1 MKRRILKKRIV
12 FSAFFL
18 ALSVFNFAYAANDQ
32 IKLKRGCLK
41 DYPQA
46 VGQTDQ
52 TLLGI
57 YEQVCDKK
65 NADKKNDLLAQ
76 AAMRFHEL
84 GQNLNA
90 LLLVNQ
96 LKSQNIQ
103 GSLLTDVA
111 FLSSVAI
118 ANDSLKEMREK
129 QMRYLSEDLTYPP
142 AKQLVEQIRQ
152 SVPAPD
158 TSELKGITDA
168 SLKAS
173 QRNASAAAT
182 KRTNTKASTIKTGSS
197 KAKATTTTPA
207 KPAAT
212 ATTTKSSAN
221 PFESLK

>member
-1 MKRRILKKRIV
+1 MKKRIV

-57 YEQVCDKK
+57 YEQICDKK

-76 AAMRFHEL
+76 AAMRFHGL

-96 LKSQNIQ
+96 LKSQNVQ
-103 GSLLTDVA
+103 GNLLTDVA

-152 SVPAPD
+152 SMPAPD

-173 QRNASAAAT
+173 QRNTRAT
-182 KRTNTKASTIKTGSS
+182 AIKRTSS
-197 KAKATTTTPA
+197 KASMSKTSSSKARVTTTTPT

-212 ATTTKSSAN
+212 TIKSNAN

>member
-1 MKRRILKKRIV
+1 
-12 FSAFFL
+12 
-18 ALSVFNFAYAANDQ
+18 
-32 IKLKRGCLK
+32 
-41 DYPQA
+41 
-46 VGQTDQ
+46 
-52 TLLGI
+52 
-57 YEQVCDKK
+57 
-65 NADKKNDLLAQ
+65 
-76 AAMRFHEL
+76 MRFHEL

-173 QRNASAAAT
+173 QRNARAAAT
-182 KRTNTKASTIKTGSS
+182 KRTNTKASTIKTSSS